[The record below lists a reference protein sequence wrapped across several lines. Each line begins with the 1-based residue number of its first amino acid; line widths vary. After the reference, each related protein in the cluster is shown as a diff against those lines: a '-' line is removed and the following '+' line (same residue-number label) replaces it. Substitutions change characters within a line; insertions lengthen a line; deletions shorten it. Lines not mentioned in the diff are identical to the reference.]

1 MNMKAELIINPRSRG
16 AREALKSVTEEFKAH
31 GIDISRTTKLRKHDL
46 LSDVVRDALA
56 RKPKLLIVG
65 GGDGTISDV
74 VDHLAGSD
82 VTLAL
87 LPLGTTN
94 NFARSLNIP
103 LTLPEAIE
111 TAATARAKRV
121 DLGCIDDDFFTNVA
135 GIGLSARIAD
145 NVTNSIKRRFGR
157 AAYALVGLMS
167 FIGHKPFRVTIRD
180 MAGGLQV
187 HLETHQLIIANGRYH
202 GGRLVA
208 SDAGVDNRELI
219 VFALGGRS
227 KLSFAKHLLDFYV
240 GKRKKVAHSSYM
252 IGRDFEI
259 ITDSPQP
266 VELDGEVKLTTP
278 LHATIKPKA
287 VRIRFPSLH

>member
-103 LTLPEAIE
+103 LPLP
-111 TAATARAKRV
+111 
-121 DLGCIDDDFFTNVA
+121 
-135 GIGLSARIAD
+135 
-145 NVTNSIKRRFGR
+145 
-157 AAYALVGLMS
+157 
-167 FIGHKPFRVTIRD
+167 
-180 MAGGLQV
+180 
-187 HLETHQLIIANGRYH
+187 
-202 GGRLVA
+202 
-208 SDAGVDNRELI
+208 
-219 VFALGGRS
+219 
-227 KLSFAKHLLDFYV
+227 
-240 GKRKKVAHSSYM
+240 
-252 IGRDFEI
+252 
-259 ITDSPQP
+259 
-266 VELDGEVKLTTP
+266 
-278 LHATIKPKA
+278 
-287 VRIRFPSLH
+287 